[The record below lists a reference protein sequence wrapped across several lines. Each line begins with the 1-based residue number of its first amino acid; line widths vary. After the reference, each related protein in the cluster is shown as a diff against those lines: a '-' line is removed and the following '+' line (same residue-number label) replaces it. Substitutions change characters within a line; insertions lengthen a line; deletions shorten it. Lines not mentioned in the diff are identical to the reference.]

1 MDEQADRLVLPETL
15 LLTLFGRCVLDTGRM
30 LAVGSVIAVLG
41 RLGVGEHATRAT
53 LSRMTKRGL
62 LRPVK
67 RGRQVF
73 LGLTAQ
79 AAAVL
84 ADGKRRVGQ
93 DVVDRRWDGY
103 WTLLTFSVP
112 ETRRADRHALRAR
125 LGWAGFGLLRSGLW
139 VSARHTD
146 VSADLAE
153 LDLLEHADIFRA
165 EAVLWSDPARIV
177 GEAWDLPGIA
187 ESHRRFLAGWTD
199 GARDGLEPVARQ
211 ILLDAEW
218 LLLIRRDPRLPLV
231 LLPADWPGVPAEQLF
246 RAQRQRLDDSALE
259 MIPDPQG
266 QRAERDAVT
275 AP

>member
-1 MDEQADRLVLPETL
+1 MDEQTDRLVLPETL
-15 LLTLFGRCVLDTGRM
+15 LLALFGRCVLDTGRM
-30 LAVGSVIAVLG
+30 LAVGSIIAVLG
-41 RLGVGEHATRAT
+41 RLGVGEPATRAT

-84 ADGKRRVGQ
+84 ADGSRRIEQ

-139 VSARHTD
+139 VSARDAD

-153 LDLLEHADIFRA
+153 LDLLEHADTFRA
-165 EAVLWSDPARIV
+165 EAVLWSDPARIA

-187 ESHRRFLAGWTD
+187 ESHHRFLAGWTG

-211 ILLDAEW
+211 VLLDAEW

-231 LLPADWPGVPAEQLF
+231 LLPADWPGVPAERLF
-246 RAQRQRLDDSALE
+246 RAQRQQLDDSDLE

-266 QRAERDAVT
+266 QRDAVA